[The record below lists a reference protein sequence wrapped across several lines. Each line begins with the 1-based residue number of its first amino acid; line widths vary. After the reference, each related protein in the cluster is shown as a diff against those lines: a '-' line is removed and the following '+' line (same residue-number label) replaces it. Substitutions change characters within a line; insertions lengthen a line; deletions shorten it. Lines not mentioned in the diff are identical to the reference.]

1 MPGPPSPPG
10 GGGGATAAVNVCPF
24 AVIVCASTTNRL
36 KAPGLLTPVKVI
48 REPSL
53 MLARSGSPV
62 SGGKKTAVPSLR
74 IRPSVSPFGPR
85 LKALIVPFR
94 EYTVWA
100 ASPGP

>member
-1 MPGPPSPPG
+1 MPGARGPPG
-10 GGGGATAAVNVCPF
+10 GGGGTTAAVNVCPF
-24 AVIVCASTTNRL
+24 AVMVCASTTTRL
-36 KAPGLLTPVKVI
+36 SATGLLTPVKVI

-85 LKALIVPFR
+85 LNALIVPLR
-94 EYTVWA
+94 ALT
-100 ASPGP
+100 G

>member
-1 MPGPPSPPG
+1 MPGASGPPG
-10 GGGGATAAVNVCPF
+10 RGGGATAAVNVCPF
-24 AVIVCASTTNRL
+24 AVIVCAYTTNRL
-36 KAPGLLTPVKVI
+36 KAPALLKPVKVI

-74 IRPSVSPFGPR
+74 IMPLVSPSGPR
-85 LKALIVPFR
+85 LNALIVPLP
-94 EYTVWA
+94 EYAGEA